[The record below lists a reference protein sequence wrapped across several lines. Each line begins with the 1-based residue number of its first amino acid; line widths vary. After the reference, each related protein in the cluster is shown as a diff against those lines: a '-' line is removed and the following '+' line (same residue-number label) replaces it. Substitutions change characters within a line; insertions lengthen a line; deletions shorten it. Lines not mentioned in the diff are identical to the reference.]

1 MRFLW
6 LLFFLYPS
14 FFAGYASVDRV
25 DIKISVMSDIHF
37 LSSRLAGEG
46 AALAAYEKSTGRNIR
61 DQHAVLEQ
69 VLGEIE
75 KEMPEILLITGD
87 MSNHGE
93 RLSHLDLIE
102 KLQPLQQ
109 KGIRIL
115 VIPGNHDISI
125 PDAKAYHGAQT
136 AAAESISKEE
146 FGELYSKFGYGDAL
160 SRDEASLSYLSA
172 IDEKTWLL
180 CLDTNRYDEHTTT
193 SVTGGRIRPQTLE
206 WALAV
211 LHEAKEKG
219 ISVLGMMHHGLVEHM
234 SYQSAFFPDYLVE
247 DWERHAELL
256 ADAGLRIVFTGH
268 FHANDISLRTSAA
281 GNTVY
286 DVETATLAHF
296 PFAWRLMNWSGAAL
310 SVETRFVTSLRGNT
324 GFEEETRQRLESFT
338 RRVVRNRLEKMGML
352 IPGHTSAALTEVIV
366 QMSLLHAR
374 GDEKPDGEMETAI
387 RHFATLMGDEA
398 ETDTVILDFPPGDNN
413 VVIQVKDEMK

>member
-1 MRFLW
+1 MRFFW
-6 LLFFLYPS
+6 LLLFLYPS
-14 FFAGYASVDRV
+14 FFAGYASADRV
-25 DIKISVMSDIHF
+25 AIKISVMSDIHF
-37 LSSRLAGEG
+37 LSSRLAVEGE
-46 AALAAYEKSTGRNIR
+46 ALSAYERSTGRNIR
-61 DQHAVLEQ
+61 DQHTVLDQ
-69 VLGEIE
+69 VLDEIE
-75 KEMPEILLITGD
+75 REMPEILLITGD

-115 VIPGNHDISI
+115 VIPGNHDVSV

-136 AAAESISKEE
+136 TAAETITKEE
-146 FGELYSKFGYGDAL
+146 FSELYSMFGYSDAL
-160 SRDEASLSYLSA
+160 SRDDASLSYLSA

-234 SYQSAFFPDYLVE
+234 SYQSAFFSDYLVE
-247 DWERHAELL
+247 DWEKHAEML

-268 FHANDISLRTSAA
+268 FHANDISLRTSGA

-286 DVETATLAHF
+286 DVETASLAHY
-296 PFAWRLMNWSGAAL
+296 PFAWRLMNWSGAEL
-310 SVETRFVTSLRGNT
+310 SVETRYVTSLRGNT
-324 GFEEETRQRLESFT
+324 GFEEESRQRLESLT
-338 RRVVRNRLEKMGML
+338 RRVVRNRLERMGLL
-352 IPGHTSAALTEVIV
+352 IPGHTSAALTDVIV
-366 QMSLLHAR
+366 QLSMLHMR
-374 GDEKPDGEMETAI
+374 GDEKPDREMEMAI

-398 ETDTVILDFPPGDNN
+398 ETDTFTFDFPPGDNN